1 MAKVFDFKY
10 LYDISN
16 VYTYLFYKLSDTA
29 IDGMD
34 TLFIRITIY
43 PVAIRAERYNK
54 LLICHFFQYLPC
66 PSLIYMECIGNLSL
80 IIDIY
85 RRFLYISQIIA
96 MYR

>member
-34 TLFIRITIY
+34 TLFIRITDISG
-43 PVAIRAERYNK
+43 
-54 LLICHFFQYLPC
+54 C
-66 PSLIYMECIGNLSL
+66 LIYMECIGNLSL

>member
-34 TLFIRITIY
+34 ILFIRIT
-43 PVAIRAERYNK
+43 
-54 LLICHFFQYLPC
+54 
-66 PSLIYMECIGNLSL
+66 
-80 IIDIY
+80 DI
-85 RRFLYISQIIA
+85 SGCD
-96 MYR
+96 